1 MTNWIGATE
10 AAERLG
16 IKQASLYAYVSRGV
30 LSRRRE
36 ADGRTSMFDADEVEE
51 LARKGR
57 PRRTGGPT
65 ELVIESELTEITPET
80 QRYRGYA
87 ATDLALRCSFEDVA
101 VLLWSGSLPSTGD
114 AAAPGDA
121 PAPGDLGAGAGAG
134 SAGAV
139 ADTAGAV
146 AGAAVARAGAVAG
159 AAVAR
164 AGAVAGGRGWQAT
177 AAALA
182 AGRAA
187 QAALPAGTLP
197 LERLQVIVPALA
209 ATDQFRLHLDR
220 PAVMAAGKSLI
231 AGMIGA
237 LPPTV
242 SAEAVPS
249 GERYQVVSPAQAR
262 GAEAGVRGRPR
273 SQPVDLSSRGERSDL
288 AGVTGAV
295 AARLAARLCTGPV
308 LPGLVRVLNA
318 ALVLLADHE
327 MAASTLAARVAASM
341 RADPYAVVATGL
353 GAMGGALH
361 GGAAL
366 GAELLLSSA
375 SSPADAPRVVGDL
388 LRRGERLPGFGHFVY
403 KDGDPR
409 ANLLLELVAA
419 YAPASPQL
427 AVAAAVTDEA
437 RRRALPEPNIEFAL
451 AVLAGVAGMV
461 RGAGEAI
468 FATGRTAGWLAHAL
482 EEYERNT
489 PIRPRGVY
497 TGRTVLS

>member
-134 SAGAV
+134 SAG
-139 ADTAGAV
+139 
-146 AGAAVARAGAVAG
+146 ARAGAVAG

-308 LPGLVRVLNA
+308 
-318 ALVLLADHE
+318 
-327 MAASTLAARVAASM
+327 
-341 RADPYAVVATGL
+341 
-353 GAMGGALH
+353 
-361 GGAAL
+361 
-366 GAELLLSSA
+366 
-375 SSPADAPRVVGDL
+375 
-388 LRRGERLPGFGHFVY
+388 
-403 KDGDPR
+403 
-409 ANLLLELVAA
+409 
-419 YAPASPQL
+419 
-427 AVAAAVTDEA
+427 
-437 RRRALPEPNIEFAL
+437 
-451 AVLAGVAGMV
+451 
-461 RGAGEAI
+461 
-468 FATGRTAGWLAHAL
+468 
-482 EEYERNT
+482 
-489 PIRPRGVY
+489 
-497 TGRTVLS
+497 

>member
-1 MTNWIGATE
+1 MTNWIGAAE

-36 ADGRTSMFDADEVEE
+36 ADGRASMFDADEVQE

-57 PRRTGGPT
+57 PRRSGGPA

-87 ATDLALRCSFEDVA
+87 ATELALRCSFEDVA
-101 VLLWSGSLPSTGD
+101 VLLWSGSLPARRNAVAASSDPGGRAD
-114 AAAPGDA
+114 PDGAAAADG
-121 PAPGDLGAGAGAG
+121 PAAADRAAGAEGAGAGGAAG
-134 SAGAV
+134 ADASAGA
-139 ADTAGAV
+139 G
-146 AGAAVARAGAVAG
+146 
-159 AAVAR
+159 
-164 AGAVAGGRGWQAT
+164 VAGGGWQAT

-187 QAALPAGTLP
+187 QAGLPAGTLP

-220 PAVMAAGKSLI
+220 PAVMAAGESLI

-237 LPPTV
+237 LPATAV
-242 SAEAVPS
+242 SGADDPAL
-249 GERYQVVSPAQAR
+249 SPEPVQRAD
-262 GAEAGVRGRPR
+262 AGGRGRPR
-273 SQPVDLSSRGERSDL
+273 SQLVDPWPSAHGERPDL
-288 AGVTGAV
+288 AGLSGPIAG
-295 AARLAARLCTGPV
+295 RLAAHLCAGPV
-308 LPGLVRVLNA
+308 PPGLVRVLNA

-366 GAELLLSSA
+366 GAELMLSSA
-375 SSPADAPRVVGDL
+375 SSPADAPRVVGDV

-403 KDGDPR
+403 KNGDPR

-427 AVAAAVTDEA
+427 AVASAVTEEA

-451 AVLAGVAGMV
+451 AVLAGVAGMI

-497 TGRTVLS
+497 TGRRAAG

>member
-1 MTNWIGATE
+1 MTNWIGAAE
-10 AAERLG
+10 AAQRLG

-36 ADGRTSMFDADEVEE
+36 SDGRASMFDADEVEE

-57 PRRTGGPT
+57 PRRTGGPA
-65 ELVIESELTEITPET
+65 ELVIESELTELTSET

-101 VLLWSGSLPSTGD
+101 ALLWTGSLPEPG
-114 AAAPGDA
+114 AAAAGA
-121 PAPGDLGAGAGAG
+121 SGDL
-134 SAGAV
+134 
-139 ADTAGAV
+139 
-146 AGAAVARAGAVAG
+146 
-159 AAVAR
+159 
-164 AGAVAGGRGWQAT
+164 RGWHAT

-187 QAALPAGTLP
+187 QAALPARTLP

-209 ATDQFRLHLDR
+209 ATDQFRLHLDQ
-220 PAVMAAGKSLI
+220 PAVAAAGQSLI

-237 LPPTV
+237 LPPR
-242 SAEAVPS
+242 AS
-249 GERYQVVSPAQAR
+249 GEASLPGSPSA
-262 GAEAGVRGRPR
+262 
-273 SQPVDLSSRGERSDL
+273 L
-288 AGVTGAV
+288 AGDVWSPGEPGPSWSGGSQDQAGLSGPV
-295 AARLAARLCTGPV
+295 AARLATRLCTGPV
-308 LPGLVRVLNA
+308 SPGLIRVLNA

-366 GAELLLSSA
+366 GAELMLSSA

-409 ANLLLELVAA
+409 ANLLLELVTA
-419 YAPASPQL
+419 YAPASQQL
-427 AVAAAVTDEA
+427 AVASAVTDEA

-451 AVLAGVAGMV
+451 AVLAGVAGMI

-468 FATGRTAGWLAHAL
+468 FAIGRTAGWLAHAL
-482 EEYERNT
+482 EEYERNI

-497 TGRTVLS
+497 TGRPAVS